1 MEQTIKIEL
10 SVNSLTSEQ
19 KQALATLLGLNV
31 ATKTVKNEKV
41 KPAPAAPAAP
51 AAPVEV
57 APAAPAPAAP
67 AAPVEVAP
75 AAPAAPAAP
84 GMPNVPTGQMP
95 SAPTMPTAPNVQM
108 PSAPVMPT
116 APTFAQPAAP
126 MYQPQP
132 AAPVAPAAPAAPVAP
147 AAPAGQNQPRV
158 VVMGEQFTFDGIN
171 ITENA
176 VRMAAG
182 AAAVQG
188 GKRDVI
194 FAKLTEM
201 GFKDVVSLINWWREN
216 HDATYAAMFYEFLK
230 TL

>member
-10 SVNSLTSEQ
+10 SVSSLTSEQ

-31 ATKTVKNEKV
+31 ATKPAKSEKS
-41 KPAPAAPAAP
+41 KPSPAAP

-57 APAAPAPAAP
+57 APVAPVAP

-75 AAPAAPAAP
+75 AAPAAPVAATP
-84 GMPNVPTGQMP
+84 TVTPNVPIGQIP
-95 SAPTMPTAPNVQM
+95 SAPGMPTAPNVQM

-116 APTFAQPAAP
+116 APTAPTMPTFA
-126 MYQPQP
+126 QP
-132 AAPVAPAAPAAPVAP
+132 AAPVAPVATP
-147 AAPAGQNQPRV
+147 MGQSQPRV